1 MDLASG
7 VSEKADSAKNNNAID
22 GKTDNSKIDFDK
34 SLDSYGLDGLIEY
47 KLEDRVDFDK
57 PIEICCG
64 DGDIDFP
71 FDVQFE
77 ERKVIECD
85 GDVNPSEELRNP
97 KHFEDM
103 GHLPSGIQLIMEE
116 KVLKQFE
123 NNNSEVDSSRID
135 DNGKEYKDENGDLLP
150 NTEYTVNGTT
160 YHTDELGRIIDWEGE
175 LKDTPEN
182 ERDKVSQAESG
193 GKDRKEGDDGGHL
206 QGRQNGGSSGNENLV
221 PMRDT
226 VNRGDYLKT
235 ENEENQMLKE
245 GKNVTEKGE
254 LTYNEDSSRPTK
266 IHKEYS
272 DGEKTVKADFDNEV
286 GSKDLLDKLEDDISD
301 EDLQS
306 LKDEIADMEAD
317 GNEVTVTSVK
327 KDYDSE
333 GNLKSTT
340 VGVRNETTGEKSY
353 RTFTTN

>member
-1 MDLASG
+1 MDLSSG
-7 VSEKADSAKNNNAID
+7 VSEKVDSAKNNNVID

-57 PIEICCG
+57 PFEICCG

-71 FDVQFE
+71 FDIPFE
-77 ERKVIECD
+77 ARKENECD
-85 GDVNPSEELRNP
+85 GDFNPSEKLRNP
-97 KHFEDM
+97 
-103 GHLPSGIQLIMEE
+103 
-116 KVLKQFE
+116 KQFE

-254 LTYNEDSSRPTK
+254 LTYNGDSSRPTK